1 MLILLQLEI
10 VLVYPPNF
18 QIEKVDEKLN
28 GELLAS
34 AIYLQLSVAVTL
46 NLEELEYYFEQ
57 LLDEPLNL
65 VDLLQV

>member
-10 VLVYPPNF
+10 ILVHPPNF

-28 GELLAS
+28 GELLAT

-46 NLEELEYYFEQ
+46 DLEELEYDFEQ
-57 LLDEPLNL
+57 LL
-65 VDLLQV
+65 V